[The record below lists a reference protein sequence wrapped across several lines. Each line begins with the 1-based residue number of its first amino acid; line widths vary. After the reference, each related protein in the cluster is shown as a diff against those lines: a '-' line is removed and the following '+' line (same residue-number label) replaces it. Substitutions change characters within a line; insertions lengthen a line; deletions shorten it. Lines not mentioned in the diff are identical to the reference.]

1 MNKYESIIILSSLIS
16 DEKRKEV
23 VDKITTFLNEK
34 SNLTE
39 TQDLGKRKLAYEIN
53 KQKEGHYYIF
63 EFETNS
69 ETITELERLYRISDE
84 VMRFITV
91 RKEK

>member
-23 VDKITTFLNEK
+23 VGKITTFLNEK

-53 KQKEGHYYIF
+53 KQKEGYYYIF

-84 VMRFITV
+84 VMKFITV